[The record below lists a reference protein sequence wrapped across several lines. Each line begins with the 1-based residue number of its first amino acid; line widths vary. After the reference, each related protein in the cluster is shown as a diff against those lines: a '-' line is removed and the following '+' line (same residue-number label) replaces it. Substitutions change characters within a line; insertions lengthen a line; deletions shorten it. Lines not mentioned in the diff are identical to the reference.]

1 MSSFTVVVSEP
12 SKARIFVTIFQHMKH
27 FCDHIN
33 IIFKKDHVYAQGMD
47 NSHISIFELFIP
59 VTWFDSYNF
68 VGDADIVVGI
78 NVGLFHKILN
88 TRDDGQEIFIKY
100 DIEKPDKLYLHFITG
115 SASSKPLFDKHFELP
130 LIDLESEM
138 MSIPEVDYQAE
149 FSLSSSNF
157 ATIVGQ
163 LRQFGADLLIK
174 CSEEEI
180 RLTAKSNESGNMSV
194 VVPIDDL
201 SLFAINEGE
210 TLNLSFS
217 LSHLHNICSFHK
229 ISENINIK
237 ISGDYPLKA
246 TYFLEKIADDDEDFS
261 GKARIVVF
269 LAPRLSDDVDDN

>member
-1 MSSFTVVVSEP
+1 
-12 SKARIFVTIFQHMKH
+12 MKH

-68 VGDADIVVGI
+68 IGDADIVVGV
-78 NVGLFHKILN
+78 NVGLFYKILN

-174 CSEEEI
+174 CGEDEI

-210 TLNLSFS
+210 VLNLSFS

-229 ISENINIK
+229 ISDDINIK

-246 TYFLEKIADDDEDFS
+246 TYFLEKIADDDEDLS

-269 LAPRLSDDVDDN
+269 LAPRLSDDADN